1 MMFFQTYWT
10 WLSARLDT
18 YISSHAAQLAAAIE
32 PAVVSMAVISVM
44 LWGYLH
50 LRGQIEEPIMEGAT
64 RLLTLIVVFGVGL
77 KLWAYNDLLVDT
89 FFTAPN
95 QLAAK
100 LVGAPDP
107 VTMVDQIWTQG
118 GTAAGLLWSK
128 ANILTGDAGFY
139 LMAAAVYVLVAFVC
153 VYTMFLISLARI
165 ALAVLLAL
173 GPLFIVMTLFQ
184 PTRRFFEAWIHE
196 LTNYALVSILTM
208 MVTILLLDFVQSYAT
223 QTAALG
229 SDLMT
234 VDALNLVLTAGL
246 VLMVLRQVLPIAARL
261 AGGFALST
269 NGVVERM
276 AVSLG
281 GFAVGTA
288 MSAFNGDDSDDEFTT
303 EDPEKLPRQGGAV

>member
-18 YISSHAAQLAAAIE
+18 YISAHAAQLAAAIE

-208 MVTILLLDFVQSYAT
+208 MVTVLLLDFVQSYAT

-281 GFAVGTA
+281 GFAGGAA

>member
-1 MMFFQTYWT
+1 MFFQTYWI
-10 WLSARLDT
+10 WLSARLTT
-18 YISSHAAQLAAAIE
+18 YISVHAAQLASAIE
-32 PAVVSMAVISVM
+32 PAVVSMAVIAVM

-50 LRGQIEEPIMEGAT
+50 LRGQIEEPILEGVK
-64 RLLTLIVVFGVGL
+64 RLLTIVVVFGVGL

-100 LVGAPDP
+100 LVGASDP
-107 VTMVDQIWTQG
+107 VTMVDQIWAQG
-118 GTAAGLLWSK
+118 GTAAGLLWDK
-128 ANILTGDAGFY
+128 ANILTGDPGFY
-139 LMAAAVYVLVAFVC
+139 LVAAAVYLLVAFVC
-153 VYTMFLISLARI
+153 VYTMCLISLARI

-196 LTNYALVSILTM
+196 LTNYALVSIITM
-208 MVTILLLDFVQSYAT
+208 MVAVLMLDFVQSYAT

-229 SDLMT
+229 SSLMT
-234 VDALNLVLTAGL
+234 VDALNLVLTTGL

-269 NGVVERM
+269 NGVVER
-276 AVSLG
+276 AATALG
-281 GFAVGTA
+281 GLTIGAATAVLNA
-288 MSAFNGDDSDDEFTT
+288 SESSDDWAIE
-303 EDPEKLPRQGGAV
+303 EPEKLPRKGGAV